1 MFLLVCISHPYHFVI
16 VVVVSWF
23 VFVDTHY
30 RNEFGYDLTLS
41 YLTFFTHSP
50 QALLRRDTHTTP
62 RILSSFEDS
71 HIL

>member
-1 MFLLVCISHPYHFVI
+1 MFLLVCISHPYHFVL
-16 VVVVSWF
+16 VVVLSWF

-30 RNEFGYDLTLS
+30 RNEFGYVLTLL

-62 RILSSFEDS
+62 RILSSFERS
-71 HIL
+71 PIL